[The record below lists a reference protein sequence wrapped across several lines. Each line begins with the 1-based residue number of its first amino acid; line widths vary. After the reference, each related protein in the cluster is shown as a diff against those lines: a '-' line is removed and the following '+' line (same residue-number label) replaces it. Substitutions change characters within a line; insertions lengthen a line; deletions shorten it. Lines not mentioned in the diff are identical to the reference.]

1 MGKKKKTTIG
11 YKYFMG
17 LHMGLC
23 RGPLDV
29 LREIR
34 VGNKRAWTGNIT
46 TSTEIQIDQPELFGG
61 EEQEGGI
68 QGTLAV
74 LMGEAT
80 QPRHARLAQM
90 LGGLVSAF
98 RGVATAYFDG
108 MVCAMSPYPKEWSF
122 RVRRITKGWHNDAPW
137 YPEKAAIKMGT
148 RKIIDASD
156 RYWRWLAV
164 PNSDSNNRA
173 AIGFDDS
180 AWAQGK
186 APFGSAEWVD
196 MGFDNP
202 SDHGFSNHPATVVP
216 QAKKV
221 WMRTTLNLGE
231 VPEGLRF
238 QAFVDNDCRLY
249 VNGKLVLTVGGVN
262 GAYYDVAL
270 PMDSFVVGDNVIA
283 AEGWDRHSGAGNWF
297 WFDWRIVAGFEDDLC
312 GMNPAHILYQ
322 IYTDPRI
329 GRGLPA
335 SRFDDVAWRAAAD
348 VFYQEGFG
356 LCLSWSRSS
365 SLSDFAQQVINHAGA
380 AIYTSRRTGLLVLK
394 PIRADYELD
403 DLPLFTPDTGLLGI
417 DDDAASSQ
425 SGGINEV
432 IVKYHDPF
440 DHLDKSVREKNLG
453 AILAADSVTTSE
465 SIDYPGIPTEAL
477 ARRVALRD
485 LKAKSGFIKRF
496 SVRLDRR
503 GRDITPAGVFRVS
516 DPARGIENMVLR
528 AGRCEYG
535 TQTDGTITI
544 TGLQDV
550 FGLPATVYRKP
561 EESGYIAPDA
571 TPHAP
576 LYQRVM
582 ECTYRDLVQR
592 VGERDADALDPATGF
607 LHAMAVR
614 PRSSAM
620 SFQLDTRVAPAEFKS
635 QEVAGAFCPGGVLAA
650 DISPSATEVEFSTVV
665 DLQYLEVGT
674 AALLGDEIVR
684 IDAVDTS
691 AGKVTIA
698 RGCIDTVPVEHAA
711 GTVLFFYDNW
721 GAEDLTEYVQSVSV
735 DAQLRTRTSA
745 GLLASAS
752 ATVQSQLFQSRANR
766 PYPPGQLLLN
776 GQGWPQM
783 VVGDL
788 VVSWAHRD
796 RLTQSDELIDFSQA
810 SIGPE
815 SGTKYGIELYDT
827 DTDTQVFALTDI
839 SGVSATIPSG
849 NLVHSNRLE
858 LYSVRAGVKSLQ
870 RHLREFLSGFEITV
884 NAPGSTANLEVYSG
898 TLMASG
904 ATAPVSWSIVA
915 GALPAGLHLSSSAG
929 TSGTIDGV
937 ANATVGSYAVTVM
950 AQDALGI
957 AVEKTLS
964 INVVAARSVIALL
977 HMEGADN
984 SKSFPDETSKVW
996 TVNGDAKITTT
1007 APPFGTSSGL
1017 FDGTGDSLST
1027 THNDFAFGGVDFTW
1041 EAWIRPLAATQTYH
1055 IIFDTRNTS
1064 GQMGMLVWINDTRQ
1078 LRAWANTPGADMTG
1092 TVAVPLNAWSHIAL
1106 TRSGGSLRLFLNGEL
1121 VAPVLNGSGVLN
1133 SDRAFVAQ
1141 TQEGGNNF
1149 NGQIKDLRLIAGT
1162 CLYTG
1167 SFTPSAQ
1174 PHPNPAAALA
1184 ISLNGSLPQGT
1195 AGTAYSSATDIM
1207 IKGSNAPF
1215 TCTVD
1220 SGVLPVGWSA
1230 AVSGTAVT
1238 VAGPGVAAGN
1248 HTFTLKVTDSLGN
1261 SATLPLTLMIS
1272 AGLAPIDAIDTYLF
1286 DGEQFIAAQVLD
1298 GYTRFYNSQDG
1309 KVFEYLGGIAGA
1321 NMFSKFEAA
1330 ISKGANCYA
1339 SFPKYYAATG
1349 NTSGWYSTTIPDF
1362 ARSSP
1367 PQPWTSAPIAGALP
1381 LCISWDADNSRFVR
1395 IMDDKTVTWSADGLS
1410 WSTLGG
1416 MLLPDLH
1423 AGWTWYTGM
1432 RMELFR
1438 SDGYWYALH
1447 SALSSRFQAD
1457 STLLMRS
1464 ADLLGPWEVCPGT
1477 GFYSP
1482 PEGVAAWDFFM
1493 LTGVAV
1499 RGATMIITASG
1510 RRSTPANASS
1520 RQLILRSTDGL
1531 TFSLVYEASAYNLQ
1545 GYNDFTEVKPVGAN
1559 GFVATGAGGLLVS
1572 SDDGLTW
1579 SRTALAPAPTA
1590 LRSDGQV
1597 VVGTRATGANGAAE
1611 AWHTADGQTWS
1622 KSTVRRYNS
1631 GQHRHWRLRAIKAAG
1646 DVTFGHLAFFSG
1658 ATKLTDYTKSQG
1670 AGTGLANV
1678 DNADAATFWLA
1689 TATELAAG
1697 SAWVAYDFGSA
1708 QDVTAVKLQ
1717 APSGDNSR
1725 MPSIVEIEA
1734 SEDGVNWR
1742 PVWFEAGL
1750 TWSAGESKTLAKT
1763 A

>member
-11 YKYFMG
+11 YKYYMG

-34 VGNKRAWTGNIT
+34 VGDKRAWAGNIT
-46 TSTEIQIDQPELFGG
+46 TSTDIQIDQPDLFGG

-137 YPEKAAIKMGT
+137 YPEKAAIKMGS
-148 RKIIDASD
+148 RKLIDASD

-164 PNSDSNNRA
+164 PNSDSTNRS
-173 AIGFDDS
+173 AIGFNDS
-180 AWAQGK
+180 GWAQGK

-202 SDHGFSNHPATVVP
+202 SDHGFSNHPTTVVP
-216 QAKKV
+216 QAQKV
-221 WMRTTLNLGE
+221 WMRTVLSLGE

-262 GAYYDVAL
+262 GAYYDIAL
-270 PMDSFVVGDNVIA
+270 PADSFVVGDNVIA
-283 AEGWDRHSGAGNWF
+283 AEGWDRHSGTGNWF

-335 SRFDDVAWRAAAD
+335 SRFDDAAWRAAAD

-356 LCLSWSRSS
+356 LCMSWSRSS
-365 SLSDFAQQVINHAGA
+365 SLAEFAQQVINHAGA

-394 PIRADYELD
+394 AIRADYQLD

-417 DDDAASSQ
+417 DDDAASGQ

-440 DHLDKSVREKNLG
+440 DHQDKSVREKNLG

-477 ARRVALRD
+477 ARRVALRE

-503 GRDITPAGVFRVS
+503 GRDVMPASVFRVS

-535 TQTDGTITI
+535 TQTDGTTTV

-550 FGLPATVYRKP
+550 FGLPATVYRQP
-561 EESGYIAPDA
+561 EESGYIAPNA

-576 LYQRVM
+576 LYQRLM

-592 VGERDADALDPATGF
+592 VGERDIDSLDPNTGF

-614 PRSSAM
+614 PRNSAM
-620 SFQLDTRVAPAEFKS
+620 SFQLDTRVAPATFTS
-635 QEVAGAFCPGGVLAA
+635 QEAAGAFCPGGVLAA
-650 DISPSATEVEFSTVV
+650 DISPTATEVEFSTVV
-665 DLQYLEVGT
+665 DLQYLEIGT
-674 AALLGDEIVR
+674 AALLDEEIVR
-684 IDAVDTS
+684 IDAIDTT

-698 RGCIDTVPVEHAA
+698 RGCIDTVPVAHAA

-735 DAQLRTRTSA
+735 EAQLRTRTSA
-745 GLLASAS
+745 GLLSSA
-752 ATVQSQLFQSRANR
+752 AALVQSQVFQSRANR
-766 PYPPGQLLLN
+766 PYPPGRVLLN

-788 VVSWAHRD
+788 LVSWAHRD

-815 SGTKYGIELYDT
+815 SGTKYCIDVYDT
-827 DTDTQVFALTDI
+827 STDGQVFSLTDI
-839 SGVSATIPSG
+839 SGTSATIPSG

-884 NAPGSTANLEVYSG
+884 NAPGSTANLEAYSG
-898 TLMASG
+898 TLAASG

-1220 SGVLPVGWSA
+1220 SGALPPGWA
-1230 AVSGTAVT
+1230 VTVSGTAVT
-1238 VAGPGVAAGN
+1238 VAGAGVSAGN
-1248 HTFTLKVTDSLGN
+1248 YTFTLRVTDSLGN
-1261 SATLPLTLMIS
+1261 TAQLPLTLRVD
-1272 AGLAPIDAIDTYLF
+1272 GAPAL
-1286 DGEQFIAAQVLD
+1286 VWN
-1298 GYTRFYNSQDG
+1298 GYSVPY
-1309 KVFEYLGGIAGA
+1309 K
-1321 NMFSKFEAA
+1321 
-1330 ISKGANCYA
+1330 
-1339 SFPKYYAATG
+1339 
-1349 NTSGWYSTTIPDF
+1349 
-1362 ARSSP
+1362 
-1367 PQPWTSAPIAGALP
+1367 
-1381 LCISWDADNSRFVR
+1381 
-1395 IMDDKTVTWSADGLS
+1395 
-1410 WSTLGG
+1410 
-1416 MLLPDLH
+1416 H
-1423 AGWTWYTGM
+1423 AG
-1432 RMELFR
+1432 
-1438 SDGYWYALH
+1438 SPYAVCW
-1447 SALSSRFQAD
+1447 SQALGLYCAVGD
-1457 STLLMRS
+1457 
-1464 ADLLGPWEVCPGT
+1464 GT
-1477 GFYSP
+1477 G
-1482 PEGVAAWDFFM
+1482 D
-1493 LTGVAV
+1493 LTGVMTSPDGMSWTP
-1499 RGATMIITASG
+1499 RIGAIKRTW
-1510 RRSTPANASS
+1510 RSICWSPE
-1520 RQLILRSTDGL
+1520 LHL
-1531 TFSLVYEASAYNLQ
+1531 
-1545 GYNDFTEVKPVGAN
+1545 
-1559 GFVATGAGGLLVS
+1559 FVAINT
-1572 SDDGLTW
+1572 T
-1579 SRTALAPAPTA
+1579 
-1590 LRSDGQV
+1590 
-1597 VVGTRATGANGAAE
+1597 
-1611 AWHTADGQTWS
+1611 
-1622 KSTVRRYNS
+1622 
-1631 GQHRHWRLRAIKAAG
+1631 
-1646 DVTFGHLAFFSG
+1646 
-1658 ATKLTDYTKSQG
+1658 
-1670 AGTGLANV
+1670 
-1678 DNADAATFWLA
+1678 
-1689 TATELAAG
+1689 AAG
-1697 SAWVAYDFGSA
+1697 SDQSVMTSPDGINWTLQLSPISGGVWTKVCWSPEVGLFVAVADQALYSFQHAIMTSPDGINWTGRDGGGGGRTWGALVWSPEKSLFLAVATFKPAGS
-1708 QDVTAVKLQ
+1708 DGVITS
-1717 APSGDNSR
+1717 P
-1725 MPSIVEIEA
+1725 
-1734 SEDGVNWR
+1734 DGVNWTSHPTPSDMAGGPTVWAKSLGLFVSINDLGDRCATSPDGISWTVR
-1742 PVWFEAGL
+1742 PVNTLTGAGSNPHWRDLAWSEEAGVMCAVGTNQSPASITSRDGI
-1750 TWSAGESKTLAKT
+1750 TWEAATGGGNSWGVCWSTTQKQFCATDIYQVQVSDVLAVR
-1763 A
+1763 